1 MWVRPETPAA
11 TRFGSPSMS
20 GAPLC
25 FDVDSVEANRATQ
38 NAFCKARNF
47 DVAQA
52 AGTYA
57 SGQSS
62 GCVKFV
68 NGQWTTSTAAAKI
81 VNVECIS
88 FPTQGVVKKA
98 L

>member
-11 TRFGSPSMS
+11 TRFGSPAMS

-25 FDVDSVEANRATQ
+25 FDADSVEANRATQ
-38 NAFCKARNF
+38 NAFCKARGF

-68 NGQWTTSTAAAKI
+68 NGQWASSTADAKI

-88 FPTQGVVKKA
+88 FPGNQVKKA